1 MIACARYRI
10 EDEREKAKKHTHGHH
25 THVLFIIHF
34 PHKAENYTKSSFVG
48 FQGGEWIYSHIDAIR
63 VSSQSDLTLEDAQNT
78 PISQLFYNG
87 IFEDSVNDQEK
98 QEQSISS
105 SEMIPTTGENV
116 AKESDSKLEEELTAS
131 DVALEKVVLASDD
144 PSGAELSEIPSNI
157 MEDVKVTDIEEFPEG
172 DIDEIPENSLS
183 KEENYEVS

>member
-10 EDEREKAKKHTHGHH
+10 EDEREKAKKHTHGP

-87 IFEDSVNDQEK
+87 IFETSVNDQEK

-105 SEMIPTTGENV
+105 SEMIPTAGETV
-116 AKESDSKLEEELTAS
+116 TKESDIKLEEEFTTS
-131 DVALEKVVLASDD
+131 DVALAKAVLASDV
-144 PSGAELSEIPSNI
+144 PSGAKLSDIPSST
-157 MEDVKVTDIEEFPEG
+157 MEKDVKLTDIEELPEE
-172 DIDEIPENSLS
+172 DNDDIPENLSS